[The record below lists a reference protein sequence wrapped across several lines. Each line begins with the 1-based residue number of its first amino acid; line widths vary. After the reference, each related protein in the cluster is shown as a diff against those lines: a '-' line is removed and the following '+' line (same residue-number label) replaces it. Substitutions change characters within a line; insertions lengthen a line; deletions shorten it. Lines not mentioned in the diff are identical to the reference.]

1 LDTGSCLWVQTPR
14 VGKGDN
20 QLECKC
26 ISFKKSYCF
35 SCPMDSAKCAQDCIC
50 KEALDKYSC
59 CASCGGKPVTD
70 VNRPTCTNLQVFFY
84 FFYPTWTQ
92 LLHS

>member
-1 LDTGSCLWVQTPR
+1 MAPPPPGAPADALSPADA
-14 VGKGDN
+14 
-20 QLECKC
+20 ECKC

-50 KEALDKYSC
+50 KEASDKYSC

-70 VNRPTCTNLQVFFY
+70 VNRPTYTNLQFF
-84 FFYPTWTQ
+84 
-92 LLHS
+92 LLFLSYLDPVAAFLIL